1 MAQLVMG
8 AEYFSYVTGDPL
20 TLSPDLLTALT
31 LHCTRSVRSKLSQL
45 VHDCLMPGLML
56 CTQVTFFGHCT
67 LLRPSPRI
75 TILKLE
81 SLKTWKKFV
90 LVIGAMENF
99 VDVLQL
105 ATLSMS
111 NGPRQAD
118 GMEFR
123 MPKVIR
129 IFERESQLESIH
141 WQRYMKVDVLRLFA
155 TVVSLTLILP
165 TCWERNAHCG

>member
-1 MAQLVMG
+1 MG
-8 AEYFSYVTGDPL
+8 AEFYLYAMEDPL
-20 TLSPDLLTALT
+20 TLSPDQLKVPT

-45 VHDCLMPGLML
+45 VLDCLMPKSML
-56 CTQVTFFGHCT
+56 CTQVIFFGHCT
-67 LLRPSPRI
+67 LQRRSPCI
-75 TILKLE
+75 TTLKLE